1 MKAARSSDK
10 IKTLSKPMQRASE
23 DQQMMPHC
31 TCVLLCVAHVWGVCG
46 VSQCHRCVEGFRTP
60 RQVTAKDPTLA
71 RSETEENLLESTFEF
86 ERIRRKFR
94 NQTSDNMDRR
104 KAEMGRLREEKRR
117 EEERRSK
124 KRKSQKKEDPGARKG
139 RKVAKHSVF
148 FQWFVAPGGSKSR
161 LAKAAAAE
169 PAGQMRDEKLHA
181 VVAQSTFRT
190 QMRKTPQVRTH
201 FGS

>member
-139 RKVAKHSVF
+139 RKVAKHTVF
-148 FQWFVAPGGSKSR
+148 FSNDLWLREGRKVGSLKRR
-161 LAKAAAAE
+161 LPSQLA
-169 PAGQMRDEKLHA
+169 R
-181 VVAQSTFRT
+181 
-190 QMRKTPQVRTH
+190 
-201 FGS
+201 